1 MAFDEFLMDAKLH
14 IETVGRDESCADTM
28 IMPYEPT
35 TYCVLDRLCESGL
48 ITDRNHAVDYGSGK
62 GRVAI
67 YIYDKCGC
75 TFTGIE
81 LVRKFYESAKK
92 NLKSYSGDKDI
103 PIEFINTK
111 AQDYDLPDTADILF
125 FFNPFH
131 FKTLKRVMKH
141 VMESYERSPRLI
153 RIFVYYPQNAYIAY
167 LSSIPEAMFNDEIDC
182 TNLFPEEDDRNRIM
196 IFDIGQPS
204 SVVYP

>member
-1 MAFDEFLMDAKLH
+1 MAFNEFLADAKLG

-35 TYCVLDRLCESGL
+35 PYCVLDRLCESGL

-62 GRVAI
+62 GR
-67 YIYDKCGC
+67 
-75 TFTGIE
+75 
-81 LVRKFYESAKK
+81 
-92 NLKSYSGDKDI
+92 
-103 PIEFINTK
+103 
-111 AQDYDLPDTADILF
+111 ADILF